1 MSNPFKKITTNAENS
16 KGQMY
21 AESIRT
27 ETSVVSKRCESCGA
41 PRPKNSNLV
50 KCDYCKTPF
59 MENVQNFKA
68 DS

>member
-1 MSNPFKKITTNAENS
+1 MSNPFKKITNDAETS
-16 KGQMY
+16 KGKMY
-21 AESIRT
+21 NHKERT
-27 ETSVVSKRCESCGA
+27 ETSVFSNCCESCGA

-68 DS
+68 DL

>member
-1 MSNPFKKITTNAENS
+1 MSNPFKKITINAETS
-16 KGQMY
+16 KGKTHTQG
-21 AESIRT
+21 IRT
-27 ETSVVSKRCESCGA
+27 ETLVVSKSCDSCGA

-59 MENVQNFKA
+59 MKQVKHFKA